1 MQYFIFFVLK
11 LFETSGIKLIKLRI
25 RINFIISSNDL
36 PYIKSIRDIYT
47 TNILKVYSYYLLLKI
62 DSKRFC
68 KKSS

>member
-1 MQYFIFFVLK
+1 MQYFSFFVLK

-47 TNILKVYSYYLLLKI
+47 TNILKVYSY
-62 DSKRFC
+62 
-68 KKSS
+68 